1 MHVAIGGGGDGGMR
15 DQAIGL
21 SDPDR
26 NVLRLCLNA
35 PRDRRRAQPVTADP
49 AQHPAAFRGA

>member
-1 MHVAIGGGGDGGMR
+1 MR